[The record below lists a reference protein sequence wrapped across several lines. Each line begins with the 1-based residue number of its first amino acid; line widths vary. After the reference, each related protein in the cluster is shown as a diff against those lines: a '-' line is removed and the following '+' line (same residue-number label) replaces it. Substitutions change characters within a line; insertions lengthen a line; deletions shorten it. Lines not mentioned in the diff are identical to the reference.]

1 MATVNEY
8 LRKLQLNQKE
18 NQKQIDEYIKELK
31 KNEGN
36 GKFKIPVGKIDCF
49 YENILDKIKN
59 GKGVLIYSDYD
70 VDGIFSCV
78 MMIETLQQIAKQEL
92 DKDPNNTKIKDF
104 FEKLRFKIP
113 TRTEG
118 YGISAD
124 YIKAALKSNIID
136 YIITC
141 DNGTQKSV
149 VPIVTDENYKNKVF
163 VFDHHANGDF
173 GNYDNILNPNTD
185 GKVEI
190 STGILLYRFF
200 EKLSSRKKI
209 ELPNLADLAA
219 FTAVADVASL
229 DSNRDIIEQGL
240 NIINN
245 AGISYTNA
253 SKEIDKLGEKV
264 VSQIRQNDTEKAYK
278 NIAKIEKLNEKQ
290 GQILELANLT
300 RPFYKKLFQNRENI
314 TTKDLSFSAIPLINA
329 LNRLEAN
336 SNFLV
341 KMLQIKQENE
351 ANNNMLNS
359 GIYILNELNNKRKEL
374 AFEATKNAL
383 QNVKEKGLEK
393 DPLIFVYVENT
404 KIGLCGLIAQ
414 RIFDNTGADVIVGT
428 DVNDKII
435 FSGRGNNVFD
445 NLTRLMNFKLEAK
458 DIFSFG
464 GHLKA
469 LGGSIKDHTRFN
481 ELLKEALASN
491 IFISNKNTTELD
503 LAKDSFNI
511 LEKPVSLFEY
521 NELSKHLTKI
531 TGAIPYSKN
540 FLAPVIITSDMILNK
555 DAVMGKAKQKDFVLL
570 KLAVTDPINDKTES
584 IDFICPGKNA
594 LDLIENSE
602 NVSKNNKLPIF
613 LMELSNNNFDFSKD
627 TFSGKIVFKEQLI
640 PENFL
645 EKIKK
650 NNVQEQKVA
659 TSIKIWKLS

>member
-8 LRKLQLNQKE
+8 LRKLKLNQKE

-78 MMIETLQQIAKQEL
+78 MVIETLQHMAKQEL
-92 DKDPNNTKIKDF
+92 DKDPNNTKIKEF

-141 DNGTQKSV
+141 DNGTHKSV
-149 VPIVTDENYKNKVF
+149 VPIVTDEDYKNKIF

-173 GNYDNILNPNTD
+173 GNYNNILNPNID
-185 GKVEI
+185 GRVEI

-329 LNRLEAN
+329 LNRLEVN

-341 KMLQIKQENE
+341 KMLQVKQENE

-359 GIYILNELNNKRKEL
+359 GIYILNGLNNKRKEL

-383 QNVKEKGLEK
+383 QVIKEKGLERN
-393 DPLIFVYVENT
+393 PLIFIYAENT

-435 FSGRGNNVFD
+435 FSGRGNSVFD
-445 NLTRLMNFKLEAK
+445 NLTRLINFKLEGK

-469 LGGSIKDHTRFN
+469 LGGSIKDHARFS

-511 LEKPVSLFEY
+511 LEKPISLFEY

-555 DAVMGKAKQKDFVLL
+555 DAVVGKAKQKDFVLL
-570 KLAVTDPINDKTES
+570 KLAVTDPINDRTES

-650 NNVQEQKVA
+650 NNNQEQKVA
-659 TSIKIWKLS
+659 TSIKV

>member
-359 GIYILNELNNKRKEL
+359 GIYILNGLNNKRKEL

-383 QNVKEKGLEK
+383 QAVKEKGLEK

-428 DVNDKII
+428 DVNGKII

-491 IFISNKNTTELD
+491 IFISNKNTTELE

-659 TSIKIWKLS
+659 TSIKI

>member
-1 MATVNEY
+1 
-8 LRKLQLNQKE
+8 
-18 NQKQIDEYIKELK
+18 
-31 KNEGN
+31 
-36 GKFKIPVGKIDCF
+36 
-49 YENILDKIKN
+49 
-59 GKGVLIYSDYD
+59 
-70 VDGIFSCV
+70 

-359 GIYILNELNNKRKEL
+359 GIYILNGLNNKRKEL

-383 QNVKEKGLEK
+383 QAVKEKGLEK

-594 LDLIENSE
+594 LELIENSE

-659 TSIKIWKLS
+659 TSIKI

>member
-78 MMIETLQQIAKQEL
+78 MMIETLQHIAKQEL

-359 GIYILNELNNKRKEL
+359 GIYILNGLNNKRKEL

-383 QNVKEKGLEK
+383 QAVKEKGLEK

-659 TSIKIWKLS
+659 TSIKI

>member
-49 YENILDKIKN
+49 YENILDKIRN

-78 MMIETLQQIAKQEL
+78 MMIETLQHIAKQEL

-359 GIYILNELNNKRKEL
+359 GIYILNGLNNKRKEL

-383 QNVKEKGLEK
+383 QAVKEKGLEK

-428 DVNDKII
+428 DVNGKII

-627 TFSGKIVFKEQLI
+627 TFSGKIVFREQLI

-659 TSIKIWKLS
+659 TSIKI

>member
-78 MMIETLQQIAKQEL
+78 MMIETLQHIAKQEL

-149 VPIVTDENYKNKVF
+149 VPIMTDENYKNKVF

-359 GIYILNELNNKRKEL
+359 GIYILNGLNNKRKEL

-383 QNVKEKGLEK
+383 QAVKEKGLEK

-428 DVNDKII
+428 DVNGKII

-594 LDLIENSE
+594 LELIENSE

-659 TSIKIWKLS
+659 TSIKI

>member
-49 YENILDKIKN
+49 YENILDKIRN

-78 MMIETLQQIAKQEL
+78 MMIETLQHIAKQEL

-359 GIYILNELNNKRKEL
+359 GIYILNGLNNKRKEL

>member
-359 GIYILNELNNKRKEL
+359 GIYILNGLNNKRKEL

-383 QNVKEKGLEK
+383 QAVKEKGLEK

-435 FSGRGNNVFD
+435 FSGRGNNAFD

-594 LDLIENSE
+594 LELIENSE

-613 LMELSNNNFDFSKD
+613 LMDLSINNFDFSKD
-627 TFSGKIVFKEQLI
+627 TFSGKILFKEQLI

-659 TSIKIWKLS
+659 TSIKI

>member
-70 VDGIFSCV
+70 VDGIFTCV
-78 MMIETLQQIAKQEL
+78 MMIETLQHIAKQEL

-359 GIYILNELNNKRKEL
+359 GIYILNGLNNKRKEL

-383 QNVKEKGLEK
+383 QAVKEKGLEK

-428 DVNDKII
+428 DVNGKII

-594 LDLIENSE
+594 LELIENSE

-659 TSIKIWKLS
+659 TSIKI

>member
-49 YENILDKIKN
+49 YENILDKIRN

-359 GIYILNELNNKRKEL
+359 GIYILNGLNNKRKEL

-383 QNVKEKGLEK
+383 QAVKEKGLEK

-435 FSGRGNNVFD
+435 FSGRGNNIFD

>member
-78 MMIETLQQIAKQEL
+78 MMIETLQHIAKQEL

-359 GIYILNELNNKRKEL
+359 GIYILNGLNNKRKEL

-383 QNVKEKGLEK
+383 QAVKEKGLEK

-570 KLAVTDPINDKTES
+570 KLAVTDPINDKPES

-659 TSIKIWKLS
+659 TSIKI

>member
-78 MMIETLQQIAKQEL
+78 MMIETLQHIAKQEL

-359 GIYILNELNNKRKEL
+359 GIYILNGLNNKRKEL

-383 QNVKEKGLEK
+383 QAVKEKGLEK

-428 DVNDKII
+428 DVNGKII

-481 ELLKEALASN
+481 ELFKEALASN

-659 TSIKIWKLS
+659 TSIKI

>member
-78 MMIETLQQIAKQEL
+78 MMIETLQHIAKQEL

-359 GIYILNELNNKRKEL
+359 GIYILNGLNNKRKEL

-383 QNVKEKGLEK
+383 QAVKEKGLEK

-428 DVNDKII
+428 DVNGKII

-445 NLTRLMNFKLEAK
+445 NLTKLMNFKLEAK

>member
-78 MMIETLQQIAKQEL
+78 MMIETLQHIAKQEL
-92 DKDPNNTKIKDF
+92 NKDPNNTKIKDF

-359 GIYILNELNNKRKEL
+359 GIYILNGLNNKRKEL

-383 QNVKEKGLEK
+383 QAVKEKGLEK

-428 DVNDKII
+428 DVNGKII

-627 TFSGKIVFKEQLI
+627 TFSGKIVFKGQLI

>member
-359 GIYILNELNNKRKEL
+359 GIYILNGLNNKRKEL

-383 QNVKEKGLEK
+383 QAVKEKGLEK

-555 DAVMGKAKQKDFVLL
+555 DAIMGKAKQKDFVLL

-594 LDLIENSE
+594 LELIENSE

-659 TSIKIWKLS
+659 TSIKI

>member
-78 MMIETLQQIAKQEL
+78 MMIETLQHIAKQEL

-149 VPIVTDENYKNKVF
+149 VPIVTDENYKNKIF

-359 GIYILNELNNKRKEL
+359 GIYILNGLNNKRKEL

-383 QNVKEKGLEK
+383 QAVKEKGLEK

-428 DVNDKII
+428 DVNGRII

-555 DAVMGKAKQKDFVLL
+555 DAIMGKAKQKDFVLL

-659 TSIKIWKLS
+659 TSIKI

>member
-8 LRKLQLNQKE
+8 LRKLKLNQKE

-78 MMIETLQQIAKQEL
+78 MVIETLQHMAKQEL
-92 DKDPNNTKIKDF
+92 DKDPNNTKIKEF

-141 DNGTQKSV
+141 DNGTHKSV
-149 VPIVTDENYKNKVF
+149 VPIVTDEDYKNKIF

-173 GNYDNILNPNTD
+173 GNYNNILNPNID
-185 GKVEI
+185 GRVEI

-329 LNRLEAN
+329 LNRLEVN

-341 KMLQIKQENE
+341 KMLQVKQENE

-359 GIYILNELNNKRKEL
+359 GIYILNGLNNKRKEL

-383 QNVKEKGLEK
+383 QVIKEKGLERN
-393 DPLIFVYVENT
+393 PLIFIYAENT

-435 FSGRGNNVFD
+435 FSGRGNSVFD
-445 NLTRLMNFKLEAK
+445 NLTRLINFKLEGK

-469 LGGSIKDHTRFN
+469 LGGSIKDHARFS

-511 LEKPVSLFEY
+511 LEKPISLFEY

-555 DAVMGKAKQKDFVLL
+555 DAVTGKARQKDFVLL

-584 IDFICPGKNA
+584 IDFICSGKNA

-627 TFSGKIVFKEQLI
+627 TFSCKIVFKEQLI

-650 NNVQEQKVA
+650 NNDQEQKVV
-659 TSIKIWKLS
+659 TSIKI

>member
-253 SKEIDKLGEKV
+253 SKEIDKLGKKV

-359 GIYILNELNNKRKEL
+359 GIYILNGLNNKRKEL

-383 QNVKEKGLEK
+383 QAVKEKGLEK

-428 DVNDKII
+428 DVNGKII

-555 DAVMGKAKQKDFVLL
+555 DAIMGKAKQKDFVLL

>member
-359 GIYILNELNNKRKEL
+359 GIYILNGLNNKRKEL

-383 QNVKEKGLEK
+383 QAVKEKGLEK

-428 DVNDKII
+428 DVNGKII

-555 DAVMGKAKQKDFVLL
+555 DAIMGKAKQKDFVLL

-584 IDFICPGKNA
+584 IDFICPGKNE

-659 TSIKIWKLS
+659 TSIKI

>member
-1 MATVNEY
+1 MATVNGY

-359 GIYILNELNNKRKEL
+359 GIYILNGLNNKRKEL

-383 QNVKEKGLEK
+383 QAVKEKGLEK

-594 LDLIENSE
+594 LELIENSE

-659 TSIKIWKLS
+659 TSIKI

>member
-359 GIYILNELNNKRKEL
+359 GIYILNGLNNKRKEL

-383 QNVKEKGLEK
+383 QAVKEKGLEK

-428 DVNDKII
+428 DVNGRII

-555 DAVMGKAKQKDFVLL
+555 DAIMGKAKQKDFVLL

-594 LDLIENSE
+594 RDLIENSE

>member
-78 MMIETLQQIAKQEL
+78 MIIETLQQIAKQEL

-359 GIYILNELNNKRKEL
+359 GIYILNGLNNKRKEL

-383 QNVKEKGLEK
+383 QAVKEKGLEK

-428 DVNDKII
+428 DVNGKII

-555 DAVMGKAKQKDFVLL
+555 DAIMGKAKQKDFVLL

-659 TSIKIWKLS
+659 TSIKI

>member
-359 GIYILNELNNKRKEL
+359 GIYILNGLNNKRKEL

-383 QNVKEKGLEK
+383 QAVKEKGLEK

-594 LDLIENSE
+594 LELIENSE

-659 TSIKIWKLS
+659 TSIKI

>member
-78 MMIETLQQIAKQEL
+78 MMIETLQHIAKQEL

-149 VPIVTDENYKNKVF
+149 VPIVTDENYKNKIF

-359 GIYILNELNNKRKEL
+359 GIYILNGLNNKRKEL

-383 QNVKEKGLEK
+383 QAVKEKGLEK

-594 LDLIENSE
+594 LDLIESSE

-659 TSIKIWKLS
+659 TSIKI

>member
-49 YENILDKIKN
+49 YEKILDKIKN

-359 GIYILNELNNKRKEL
+359 GIYILNGLNNKRKEL

-383 QNVKEKGLEK
+383 QAVKEKGLEK

-428 DVNDKII
+428 DVNGKII

-555 DAVMGKAKQKDFVLL
+555 DAIMGKAKQKDFVLL

-659 TSIKIWKLS
+659 TSIKI

>member
-78 MMIETLQQIAKQEL
+78 MMIETLQHIAKQEL
-92 DKDPNNTKIKDF
+92 NKDPNNTKIKDF

-124 YIKAALKSNIID
+124 YIKAALQSNIID

-359 GIYILNELNNKRKEL
+359 GIYILNGLNNKRKEL

-383 QNVKEKGLEK
+383 QAVKEKGLEK

>member
-359 GIYILNELNNKRKEL
+359 GIYILNGLNNKRKEL

-383 QNVKEKGLEK
+383 QAVKEKGLEK

-428 DVNDKII
+428 DVNGKII

-540 FLAPVIITSDMILNK
+540 FLTPVIITSDMILNK
-555 DAVMGKAKQKDFVLL
+555 DAIMGKAKQKDFVLL

-659 TSIKIWKLS
+659 TSIKI

>member
-1 MATVNEY
+1 M
-8 LRKLQLNQKE
+8 
-18 NQKQIDEYIKELK
+18 
-31 KNEGN
+31 
-36 GKFKIPVGKIDCF
+36 
-49 YENILDKIKN
+49 
-59 GKGVLIYSDYD
+59 
-70 VDGIFSCV
+70 
-78 MMIETLQQIAKQEL
+78 
-92 DKDPNNTKIKDF
+92 
-104 FEKLRFKIP
+104 
-113 TRTEG
+113 
-118 YGISAD
+118 
-124 YIKAALKSNIID
+124 
-136 YIITC
+136 
-141 DNGTQKSV
+141 
-149 VPIVTDENYKNKVF
+149 
-163 VFDHHANGDF
+163 
-173 GNYDNILNPNTD
+173 
-185 GKVEI
+185 
-190 STGILLYRFF
+190 
-200 EKLSSRKKI
+200 
-209 ELPNLADLAA
+209 
-219 FTAVADVASL
+219 
-229 DSNRDIIEQGL
+229 
-240 NIINN
+240 
-245 AGISYTNA
+245 
-253 SKEIDKLGEKV
+253 
-264 VSQIRQNDTEKAYK
+264 
-278 NIAKIEKLNEKQ
+278 
-290 GQILELANLT
+290 
-300 RPFYKKLFQNRENI
+300 
-314 TTKDLSFSAIPLINA
+314 
-329 LNRLEAN
+329 
-336 SNFLV
+336 
-341 KMLQIKQENE
+341 
-351 ANNNMLNS
+351 
-359 GIYILNELNNKRKEL
+359 
-374 AFEATKNAL
+374 
-383 QNVKEKGLEK
+383 
-393 DPLIFVYVENT
+393 
-404 KIGLCGLIAQ
+404 IAQ

-428 DVNDKII
+428 DVNGKII

-594 LDLIENSE
+594 LELIENSE

-659 TSIKIWKLS
+659 TSIKI

>member
-18 NQKQIDEYIKELK
+18 NQKQIDEHIKELK
-31 KNEGN
+31 KNENN
-36 GKFKIPVGKIDCF
+36 GKFKIPVGKIDFF
-49 YENILDKIKN
+49 YKNILDKIKN

-78 MMIETLQQIAKQEL
+78 MMIETLQHIAKLEL
-92 DKDPNNTKIKDF
+92 DKAPSNAKIKDF
-104 FEKLRFKIP
+104 FDKLRFKIP

-149 VPIVTDENYKNKVF
+149 VPTITDENYKDKIF

-173 GNYDNILNPNTD
+173 SNYDNILNPNAD

-200 EKLSSRKKI
+200 EKLSNRKKI
-209 ELPNLADLAA
+209 DLPNLADLAA

-245 AGISYTNA
+245 AGISYTNT

-264 VSQIRQNDTEKAYK
+264 VDQIKQKDTEKAYK

-290 GQILELANLT
+290 TQILELANLT

-336 SNFLV
+336 SNFLI

-351 ANNNMLNS
+351 TNNNILNS
-359 GIYILNELNNKRKEL
+359 GIYILNGLNNKRKEL
-374 AFEATKNAL
+374 AFEATKNAM
-383 QNVKEKGLEK
+383 QAVKEKGLERN
-393 DPLIFVYVENT
+393 PLIFVYAENT

-445 NLTRLMNFKLEAK
+445 NLTKLINFKLEGK

-469 LGGSIKDHTRFN
+469 LGGSIKDLTRFN

-491 IFISNKNTTELD
+491 IFISNKNITELD
-503 LAKDSFNI
+503 LAKDSFKI

-521 NELSKHLTKI
+521 NELSKYLTKI

-570 KLAVTDPINDKTES
+570 KLAVTDPINDKTEN

-640 PENFL
+640 AENFL

-650 NNVQEQKVA
+650 NNNQEQNIA
-659 TSIKIWKLS
+659 ASIKI

>member
-78 MMIETLQQIAKQEL
+78 MMIETLQHIAKQEL

-359 GIYILNELNNKRKEL
+359 GIYILNGLNNKRKEL

-383 QNVKEKGLEK
+383 QAVKEKGLEK

-428 DVNDKII
+428 DVNGKII

-555 DAVMGKAKQKDFVLL
+555 DAIMGKAKQKDFVLL

>member
-1 MATVNEY
+1 
-8 LRKLQLNQKE
+8 
-18 NQKQIDEYIKELK
+18 
-31 KNEGN
+31 
-36 GKFKIPVGKIDCF
+36 
-49 YENILDKIKN
+49 
-59 GKGVLIYSDYD
+59 
-70 VDGIFSCV
+70 
-78 MMIETLQQIAKQEL
+78 
-92 DKDPNNTKIKDF
+92 
-104 FEKLRFKIP
+104 
-113 TRTEG
+113 
-118 YGISAD
+118 
-124 YIKAALKSNIID
+124 
-136 YIITC
+136 
-141 DNGTQKSV
+141 
-149 VPIVTDENYKNKVF
+149 
-163 VFDHHANGDF
+163 
-173 GNYDNILNPNTD
+173 
-185 GKVEI
+185 
-190 STGILLYRFF
+190 
-200 EKLSSRKKI
+200 
-209 ELPNLADLAA
+209 
-219 FTAVADVASL
+219 
-229 DSNRDIIEQGL
+229 
-240 NIINN
+240 
-245 AGISYTNA
+245 
-253 SKEIDKLGEKV
+253 
-264 VSQIRQNDTEKAYK
+264 
-278 NIAKIEKLNEKQ
+278 
-290 GQILELANLT
+290 
-300 RPFYKKLFQNRENI
+300 
-314 TTKDLSFSAIPLINA
+314 
-329 LNRLEAN
+329 
-336 SNFLV
+336 
-341 KMLQIKQENE
+341 MLQIKQENE

-359 GIYILNELNNKRKEL
+359 GIYILNGLNNKRKEL

-383 QNVKEKGLEK
+383 QAVKEKGLEK

-435 FSGRGNNVFD
+435 FSGRGTNVFD

-570 KLAVTDPINDKTES
+570 KLAVTDPINDKIES

-594 LDLIENSE
+594 LELIENSE

>member
-78 MMIETLQQIAKQEL
+78 IMIETLQQIAKQEL

-359 GIYILNELNNKRKEL
+359 GIYILNGLNNKRKEL

-383 QNVKEKGLEK
+383 QAVKEKGLEK

-428 DVNDKII
+428 DVNGKII

-540 FLAPVIITSDMILNK
+540 FLTPVIITSDMILNK
-555 DAVMGKAKQKDFVLL
+555 DAIMGKAKQKDFVLL

-659 TSIKIWKLS
+659 TSIKI

>member
-78 MMIETLQQIAKQEL
+78 MMIETLQHIAKQEL

-173 GNYDNILNPNTD
+173 DNYDNILNPNTD

-359 GIYILNELNNKRKEL
+359 GIYILNGLNNKRKEL

-383 QNVKEKGLEK
+383 QAVKEKGLEK

-428 DVNDKII
+428 DVNGKII

-555 DAVMGKAKQKDFVLL
+555 DAIMGKAKQKDFVLL

-659 TSIKIWKLS
+659 TSIKI

>member
-78 MMIETLQQIAKQEL
+78 MMIETLQHIAKQEL

-149 VPIVTDENYKNKVF
+149 VPIMTDENYKNKVF

-245 AGISYTNA
+245 AGISYTNT

-359 GIYILNELNNKRKEL
+359 GIYILNGLNNKRKEL

-383 QNVKEKGLEK
+383 QAVKEKGLEK

-428 DVNDKII
+428 DVNGKII

-555 DAVMGKAKQKDFVLL
+555 DAIMGKAKQKDFVLL

>member
-229 DSNRDIIEQGL
+229 DSNRDIIEHGL

-359 GIYILNELNNKRKEL
+359 GIYILNGLNNKRKEL

-383 QNVKEKGLEK
+383 QAVKEKGLEK

-428 DVNDKII
+428 DVNGKII

-555 DAVMGKAKQKDFVLL
+555 DAIMGKAKQKDFVLL

-659 TSIKIWKLS
+659 TSIKI

>member
-78 MMIETLQQIAKQEL
+78 MMIETLQHIAKQEL

-149 VPIVTDENYKNKVF
+149 VPIMTDENYKNKVF

-359 GIYILNELNNKRKEL
+359 GIYILNGLNNKRKEL

-383 QNVKEKGLEK
+383 QAVKEKGLEK

-428 DVNDKII
+428 DVNGRII

-555 DAVMGKAKQKDFVLL
+555 DAIMGKAKQKDFVLL

-594 LDLIENSE
+594 IDLIENSE

-659 TSIKIWKLS
+659 TSIKI

>member
-8 LRKLQLNQKE
+8 LRKLQLNHKE

-359 GIYILNELNNKRKEL
+359 GIYILNGLNNKRKEL

-383 QNVKEKGLEK
+383 QAVKEKGLEK

-594 LDLIENSE
+594 LELIENSE

-659 TSIKIWKLS
+659 TSIKI

>member
-78 MMIETLQQIAKQEL
+78 MMIETLQHIAKQEL

-253 SKEIDKLGEKV
+253 SKDIDKLGEKV

-359 GIYILNELNNKRKEL
+359 GIYILNGLNNKRKEL

-383 QNVKEKGLEK
+383 QAVKEKGLEK

-428 DVNDKII
+428 DVNGKII

-659 TSIKIWKLS
+659 TSIKI

>member
-78 MMIETLQQIAKQEL
+78 MMIETLQHIAKQEL

-149 VPIVTDENYKNKVF
+149 VPIMTDENYKNKVF

-359 GIYILNELNNKRKEL
+359 GIYILNGLNNKRKEL

-383 QNVKEKGLEK
+383 QAVKEKGLEK

-428 DVNDKII
+428 DVNGRII

-521 NELSKHLTKI
+521 NELSKHLTKT

-555 DAVMGKAKQKDFVLL
+555 DAIMGKAKQKDFVLL

-659 TSIKIWKLS
+659 TSIKI